1 MWGHLYL
8 SSTNGTTLTTAVFPC
23 ATGTY
28 VTRLRAGTLPPSD
41 AKMPLESASAPLS
54 SVGGVTMADNLD
66 ILNTAISPLIR
77 AVLLAA
83 RFSGR
88 LRQRY
93 LGRLASGDIDAKAT
107 ETLSL
112 RRWTYH
118 PPSRDWTSPT
128 SLCPLQTTSYVIEG
142 GGAPGRDGVLP
153 RP

>member
-1 MWGHLYL
+1 MI
-8 SSTNGTTLTTAVFPC
+8 PC
-23 ATGTY
+23 KL
-28 VTRLRAGTLPPSD
+28 VAGALQGI
-41 AKMPLESASAPLS
+41 
-54 SVGGVTMADNLD
+54 GGVTVADNLD
-66 ILNTAISPLIR
+66 ILNTAVSLLIR

-128 SLCPLQTTSYVIEG
+128 SLCPLQTTSYVT
-142 GGAPGRDGVLP
+142 
-153 RP
+153 